1 MRKIKLLNIK
11 KALRFNVQSQPKMAL
26 GVTYADR
33 KSWWTNDNADL
44 VNRISE
50 IKRAQS

>member
-1 MRKIKLLNIK
+1 MKKLKLLNIK
-11 KALRFNVQSQPKMAL
+11 KALRFNVQSQPKIAL

-33 KSWWTNDNADL
+33 KSWWTNYNTEL
-44 VNRISE
+44 MNRISE